1 MPTTLATPNVPPK
14 NLAKILVVPT
24 NKLASLPAG
33 VTIGKY
39 HCCKTGFWLDQSI
52 NEFTIVST

>member
-1 MPTTLATPNVPPK
+1 MQSQPMPMTVATPNVPPK

-33 VTIGKY
+33 VTIG
-39 HCCKTGFWLDQSI
+39 
-52 NEFTIVST
+52 